1 MAMGAA
7 DASPQLVE
15 LRETEVICSVDD
27 DGISVGKIEARF
39 NDRRANQDL
48 GFIFQEIEHDFF
60 QCLWPHLT
68 VRHRQLCLGKQ
79 IRQLER
85 QPIDGLDAVMEKK
98 YLATPLQLTKNRI
111 ADDLLVIT
119 CHVGLNRQPI
129 RWRGF
134 DDAQITNAD
143 QRHMQGA
150 RDRRRRQTDHI
161 DELAQLFQSLLVD
174 DTEGMLF
181 VDDDQAQ
188 IFKLDILLEQTM
200 SSDQD
205 VHGTP
210 RGLLE
215 DFRDLLRGQETTDH
229 FNAYR

>member
-1 MAMGAA
+1 
-7 DASPQLVE
+7 
-15 LRETEVICSVDD
+15 
-27 DGISVGKIEARF
+27 
-39 NDRRANQDL
+39 
-48 GFIFQEIEHDFF
+48 
-60 QCLWPHLT
+60 
-68 VRHRQLCLGKQ
+68 
-79 IRQLER
+79 
-85 QPIDGLDAVMEKK
+85 MEKK
-98 YLATPLQLTKNRI
+98 YLDTPLQLTKNRI

-134 DDAQITNAD
+134 NDAQITNAD

-150 RDRRRRQTDHI
+150 WDRRRRQTDHI

-174 DTEGMLF
+174 DTEAMLF
-181 VDDDQAQ
+181 IDDDQAQ

-229 FNAYR
+229 FNAYRVIAKPLPKRLEMLLRQNRRRGQHGNLFAAFDGEKSRPHRHFGL